1 MFNILMH
8 IRIGIDYERILVS
21 LKINKNKII
30 LFDVDVIEMVH
41 SFIYANVGKLKQSNV
56 KGNE

>member
-1 MFNILMH
+1 MH